1 MSARILDHKQGT
13 FENGES
19 EARHIHAQNR
29 FSAKGGDYITEFPVK
44 ADLTIT
50 GKKVI
55 GCLMG
60 KGTNGIRACDLAREL
75 GMHTNQV
82 RHILIRQ
89 LEPIGEVFK
98 AGENWVATDAAISLK
113 ASPKLAL
120 ERLKAELESSLFDG
134 VKPPERIVAFLE
146 EYRAAR
152 DLPDPLTPREA
163 FRFAQ
168 KRALKEGV
176 V

>member
-1 MSARILDHKQGT
+1 MS
-13 FENGES
+13 
-19 EARHIHAQNR
+19 
-29 FSAKGGDYITEFPVK
+29 

-50 GKKVI
+50 GRRVI

-60 KGTNGIRACDLAREL
+60 KGTGGARAIDLALEL

-82 RHILIRQ
+82 QHVLGRQ
-89 LEPIGEVFK
+89 LEPIGEVFR
-98 AGENWVATDAAISLK
+98 AGERWVATDAAISLK

-120 ERLKAELESSLFDG
+120 DRLKAELESSLFNG
-134 VKPPERIVAFLE
+134 GKPPERIVAFLE

-152 DLPDPLTPREA
+152 DLPSPLTPGEA